1 MTRKLIA
8 GIVLSAV
15 GLLAARRV
23 VATATTTTTL
33 PPSATFS
40 PATTACLK
48 EAATQQK
55 MCNMTSSV
63 ASCQTEFDTALASC
77 FAPGKGVSCAA
88 ACAAKRTKCTAA
100 AASTIDKQCT
110 KSCQNSWVGA
120 GAQCGS
126 DQACLVTARVDYDAC
141 KAACNVVVLKCKSA
155 FGACL
160 TKCPDLGSSTTT
172 TLAPLP
178 KTTTTTVG
186 TTTTTTTLKP
196 STTTLP
202 SRSTT
207 TTTTTSTTLPPAG
220 YSAATA
226 ACIKQAAATQKACK
240 ATGTAATCQAQYD
253 AAFAR
258 CFAPGKGVAC
268 AVGCVAKKTKCAG
281 AVVPGANKSCTSGCQ
296 NNWIN
301 AGSQCSGVPSCYTA
315 ALAAFNAC
323 KLACA
328 GGPVVSCQTAFT
340 ACIARC
346 PNL

>member
-15 GLLAARRV
+15 GLLVARRV

-100 AASTIDKQCT
+100 AASTVDKQCT
-110 KSCQNSWVGA
+110 KSCQNGWVAA

-126 DQACLVTARVDYDAC
+126 DQACLAAARVDY
-141 KAACNVVVLKCKSA
+141 AAC
-155 FGACL
+155 
-160 TKCPDLGSSTTT
+160 
-172 TLAPLP
+172 
-178 KTTTTTVG
+178 
-186 TTTTTTTLKP
+186 
-196 STTTLP
+196 
-202 SRSTT
+202 
-207 TTTTTSTTLPPAG
+207 
-220 YSAATA
+220 
-226 ACIKQAAATQKACK
+226 
-240 ATGTAATCQAQYD
+240 
-253 AAFAR
+253 
-258 CFAPGKGVAC
+258 
-268 AVGCVAKKTKCAG
+268 CVAKKTKCAG
-281 AVVPGANKSCTSGCQ
+281 AVVPGANKSCPSGCQ
-296 NNWIN
+296 NSWIN

-315 ALAAFNAC
+315 ALAAYNAC

-328 GGPVVSCQTAFT
+328 GVPVVSCQAAFT
-340 ACIARC
+340 ACIAKC

>member
-1 MTRKLIA
+1 MIQLFWQPL
-8 GIVLSAV
+8 VHDL
-15 GLLAARRV
+15 
-23 VATATTTTTL
+23 
-33 PPSATFS
+33 
-40 PATTACLK
+40 
-48 EAATQQK
+48 
-55 MCNMTSSV
+55 
-63 ASCQTEFDTALASC
+63 

-110 KSCQNSWVGA
+110 KSCQNSWVAA

-126 DQACLVTARVDYDAC
+126 DQACLAAARVDYGAC
-141 KAACNVVVLKCKSA
+141 KAACNAVVLKCKSA

-160 TKCPDLGSSTTT
+160 TKCPDLGSS
-172 TLAPLP
+172 
-178 KTTTTTVG
+178 
-186 TTTTTTTLKP
+186 TTTTLKP

-253 AAFAR
+253 AAFAS
-258 CFAPGKGVAC
+258 CFASGKGVAC
-268 AVGCVAKKTKCAG
+268 AAGCVAKKTKCAG
-281 AVVPGANKSCTSGCQ
+281 AVVPGANKSCPSGCQ
-296 NNWIN
+296 NSWIN
-301 AGSQCSGVPSCYTA
+301 AGSQCGGVPSCYTA
-315 ALAAFNAC
+315 ALAAYNAC

-340 ACIARC
+340 ACIAKC